1 MDKETIIFLLLLTF
15 ISLQPLVASQML
27 VSRSGIEGEWRLLHE
42 SIGVSAMHMQLLR
55 NNKVVIFDRTDFG
68 RSNLS
73 LPGGRCR
80 YDSHDLV
87 IREDCSAHSV
97 LYDVG
102 SNTFRPLMVQTD
114 TWCSSGA
121 VLPDGTLVQTGG
133 YNDGD
138 HIIRTLAPCTGEN
151 CDWVEFPR
159 TLIQRRWYSTDHI
172 LPDARIIVIGGRN
185 QHNYE
190 FYPKN
195 PSSFSAFWLQFLSDT
210 RDGDNENNLYAF
222 VFLLPDGNLFIF
234 ANTRAIILDY
244 KKNEVVRELP
254 SIPGNEPRNYP
265 STGSAVLLPLD
276 ENSPMQAEIM
286 VCGGAPRRA
295 FGLTDYGVYMTAL
308 SSCGRITISD
318 DHVNDGSWKMEQ
330 MPTPRVMSDMLI
342 LPNGDIILINGAAR
356 GTAGWEN
363 ARNPVTRPVIY
374 RPNRAENNRF
384 SVMEASLKPRLYH
397 STAIL
402 LTDGR
407 VLVGGSNPHKFY
419 NFTGVEFP
427 TDLSL
432 EAFSPPYLAPEY
444 APLKPTVLSIDE
456 ILIYKQPFSVTFT
469 VPKFLKMGIV
479 SVRIVAPSFT
489 THSFSMNQRMVVLK
503 SIAISTVSDNTYRFT
518 AFGPSTK
525 EIAPPGY
532 YMLFVVHAGIP
543 SSGVWV
549 QIQDLS
555 VY

>member
-1 MDKETIIFLLLLTF
+1 MDRENIIFLFLLVLTF
-15 ISLQPLVASQML
+15 FTLQPPSASQML
-27 VSRSGIEGEWRLLHE
+27 VSHRRILGEWRLLHE
-42 SIGVSAMHMQLLR
+42 SIGISAMHMQLLR
-55 NNKVVIFDRTDFG
+55 NNKVIIFDRTDFG
-68 RSNLS
+68 PSNIS
-73 LPGGRCR
+73 LPRGRCR
-80 YDSHDLV
+80 YDPRDLV
-87 IREDCSAHSV
+87 VHKDCSAHSV
-97 LYDVG
+97 LYDIG
-102 SNTFRPLMVQTD
+102 TNTFRALMVQTD
-114 TWCSSGA
+114 TWCSSGS

-138 HIIRTLAPCTGEN
+138 HVIRTLVPCMGEN
-151 CDWVEFPR
+151 CDWVELPR

-172 LPDARIIVIGGRN
+172 LPDARVIVIGGRK

-190 FYPKN
+190 FYPKISN
-195 PSSFSAFWLQFLSDT
+195 DPSFWLQFLSDT
-210 RDGDNENNLYAF
+210 RDGDHENNLYPF

-254 SIPGNEPRNYP
+254 SIPGDEPRNYP

-276 ENSPMQAEIM
+276 ENTPMKTEIM

-295 FGLTDYGVYMTAL
+295 FGLRAYGIYTTAL
-308 SSCGRITISD
+308 STCGRISVSD
-318 DHVNDGSWKMEQ
+318 DHGTWKMEA
-330 MPTPRVMSDMLI
+330 MPTPRVMSDMVI
-342 LPNGDIILINGAAR
+342 LPNGDILVINGATV

-363 ARNPVTRPVIY
+363 ARYPVTRPVIY
-374 RPNRAENNRF
+374 RPYREENNRF
-384 SVMEASLKPRLYH
+384 SIMEASPRPRLYH

-402 LTDGR
+402 MTDGR

-419 NFTGVEFP
+419 NFTNVEFP

-432 EAFSPPYLAPEY
+432 EAYSPPFLAPEY
-444 APLKPTVLSIDE
+444 EPLKPKILPIHD
-456 ILIYKQPFSVTFT
+456 ILIYKKQFSVTFI
-469 VPKFLKMGIV
+469 VPRFLRMGIV
-479 SVRIVAPSFT
+479 SLRIIAPSFT

-503 SIAISTVSDNTYRFT
+503 SVAVLTLSANTYSVT

-532 YMLFVVHAGIP
+532 YLLFVVHAGIP

-555 VY
+555 V